1 MDLCNFISC
10 SGWWINEWMNEWLIQ
25 LINCALAMR
34 IDRSVNWAIDVRL
47 LAFCTFPTRFICSA
61 VCLFS
66 YCCCYGSV
74 WLVSDLIWCDVNTKP
89 PFATVTAFTTA
100 RAPWYAR
107 KCMHQSE
114 AKQTI
119 YDQNRFEL
127 LIQDRFDFQKKQQ
140 FNGLRD
146 GLSVHWESSWK
157 PFDHGN
163 HHDQHLNSVWS
174 YSNECIHRCAH
185 ALFGTHACLPARLQ
199 CNLTQFDKW
208 SSDLAFGIAFISL
221 VVELFVKKWSRS
233 IEIAHSQ
240 TKLNQTKPK
249 QTKWS
254 WCGKIP
260 YGKIMANSI

>member
-1 MDLCNFISC
+1 MKEWQWQRRRQQHTTSNWIKHMRLQAHWSSARRTLQITILSVLIFTISIFNCATQCWCFSCCCFFASFVFIIKLRVDLCNFISC

-140 FNGLRD
+140 QPKKRVAQINASRRNASTIG
-146 GLSVHWESSWK
+146 
-157 PFDHGN
+157 
-163 HHDQHLNSVWS
+163 
-174 YSNECIHRCAH
+174 C
-185 ALFGTHACLPARLQ
+185 THSTHFSP
-199 CNLTQFDKW
+199 
-208 SSDLAFGIAFISL
+208 
-221 VVELFVKKWSRS
+221 
-233 IEIAHSQ
+233 
-240 TKLNQTKPK
+240 
-249 QTKWS
+249 
-254 WCGKIP
+254 
-260 YGKIMANSI
+260 KIMCSRNVE